1 MSWRK
6 APFWSQQS
14 PEGEFSAPKSTWQ
27 LLRTGRK
34 TSPASDKS
42 GGRFNKKNIPGD
54 SIRHQTSSPFSLG
67 WSRFF
72 NHFKFGSLKFTL
84 APKKGHQHFERSSLP
99 GSSPPWD
106 PGIGRLFRMSVYSL
120 LVATFDLQIQVSD
133 LQRLVR
139 QGPKQQ
145 GNHLVKPT
153 KPRHKSDSVWDFR
166 PALS

>member
-6 APFWSQQS
+6 PPLESAKPGGESQRRN
-14 PEGEFSAPKSTWQ
+14 PRGNFSEPAVKQVQPPTKVAEDST
-27 LLRTGRK
+27 
-34 TSPASDKS
+34 
-42 GGRFNKKNIPGD
+42 KKNIPGD

-133 LQRLVR
+133 LQRIVR